1 MKTIRL
7 FVSSTFKDMDVER
20 DALRTIVVPHL
31 NACFAGKGLYIQL
44 VDLRHSV
51 ETNAALSPEEREKR
65 VFDICV
71 DEIEDCKPFFI
82 GLVGHR
88 YGWIPDLR
96 RMRPDVSL
104 SDVLPSDFP
113 LSPAEISVTVYEFV
127 RGLFNSRDK
136 DKALVLMRSEASYAG
151 LDNSQRKDYV
161 DEGLPV
167 NTSTG

>member
-7 FVSSTFKDMDVER
+7 FVSSTFEDMDVER

-31 NACFAGKGLYIQL
+31 NACFAGQGLYIQL

-82 GLVGHR
+82 GLPADCRGNTSFLCV
-88 YGWIPDLR
+88 
-96 RMRPDVSL
+96 L
-104 SDVLPSDFP
+104 SRSQPLVLPH
-113 LSPAEISVTVYEFV
+113 
-127 RGLFNSRDK
+127 
-136 DKALVLMRSEASYAG
+136 
-151 LDNSQRKDYV
+151 
-161 DEGLPV
+161 
-167 NTSTG
+167 